1 MKGDKAEFVI
11 LEDKNK
17 IKEKEEYISNLQL
30 REENYLSARNDL
42 IKICENKNENRSF
55 IKKIFDKKHW
65 VTTDGKRRFI
75 ELKLD
80 NKTILT
86 RYIKPYVGSGD
97 FQTKY
102 YICKLCENK
111 IWL

>member
-1 MKGDKAEFVI
+1 MKGDEAEFVI
-11 LEDKNK
+11 LEDNYK
-17 IKEKEEYISNLQL
+17 IQEKEEYISNLQR
-30 REENYLSARNDL
+30 REDNYFYVRNDL
-42 IKICENKNENRSF
+42 IKICDNKNETRSF
-55 IKKIFDKKHW
+55 IEKLLNKKYW
-65 VTTDGKRRFI
+65 VSTDGKRRWV

-80 NKTILT
+80 KKTILT
-86 RYIKPYVGSGD
+86 RYIKPYVGNGD